1 MKCVGAG
8 FPQLCMTEVTY
19 KKPNTFIV
27 GSQDHFTSKDYSS
40 RKCVLVLLICRL
52 FIWYLPPRHPAASTK
67 FMHGYGGGEE
77 SKSIVSLRIRRTA
90 LRTAFNIALD
100 IDLDK
105 HWQRTCETYH
115 FYRTPHLP
123 EQFMLLLSGNTSHW
137 PANNDQYSFNKDL

>member
-1 MKCVGAG
+1 MMCVGAG

-27 GSQDHFTSKDYSS
+27 SSQDHFTSKDYSS
-40 RKCVLVLLICRL
+40 RKCVLVLLIWRL

-67 FMHGYGGGEE
+67 FMYGGGEE

-123 EQFMLLLSGNTSHW
+123 E
-137 PANNDQYSFNKDL
+137 